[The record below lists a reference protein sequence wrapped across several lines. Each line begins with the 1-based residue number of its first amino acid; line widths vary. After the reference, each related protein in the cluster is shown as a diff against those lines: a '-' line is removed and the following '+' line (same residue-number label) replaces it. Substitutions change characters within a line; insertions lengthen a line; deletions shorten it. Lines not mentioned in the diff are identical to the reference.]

1 MKILNDLNLNIEDDK
16 KKLDINYMNNII
28 DKLSEISNNIRNKI
42 NLNLLNSLTLIQKNT
57 TKLQSIDSH
66 ISQNLIII
74 SNCRLKIKDSTDKVN
89 QPINIII
96 KYALYNRISEIIFNI
111 KIIKSIYCIILS
123 MEILNNN
130 NRNELYNLLH
140 SIIQVLIL
148 NKRYNSTQFLRND
161 VKIYIF
167 QYIRF
172 IKKYSII
179 FNRYISLTEDSYNKT
194 KYSINTY
201 IESVMKLDL
210 NENIWYKI
218 DHKFIRL
225 VLHFICTSYI
235 LSYLKSG
242 QYEAIKKCTLDI
254 KEIPKLLI
262 YEINKYIED
271 QDKLNNNIFRKII
284 EWFLRQFKYCEVI
297 ILNYKDDESNILFE
311 TLYNT
316 SCTINTKFPKLKRII
331 FDKIYELEL
340 NNRDCENLY
349 LTILHNE
356 LRDIVLQELKE
367 YRNFL
372 SKYNNNF
379 IYS

>member
-16 KKLDINYMNNII
+16 KKLDINYMSNLI

-74 SNCRLKIKDSTDKVN
+74 SNCRLKIKDSTDKIN
-89 QPINIII
+89 QPINIIM
-96 KYALYNRISEIIFNI
+96 KYALYNRIIEIISNI

-130 NRNELYNLLH
+130 NRDELYNLLH
-140 SIIQVLIL
+140 SIIQILIL
-148 NKRYNSTQFLRND
+148 NKKYNSTQFLKND

-210 NENIWYKI
+210 NENRWYKT

-242 QYEAIKKCTLDI
+242 QYEAIKKCILDI

-262 YEINKYIED
+262 YEINKYINNNKYIED
-271 QDKLNNNIFRKII
+271 KDKLNNNIFRKII
-284 EWFLRQFKYCEVI
+284 EWFLRQFKYCEMI
-297 ILNYKDDESNILFE
+297 ILNYKDYESNILFE
-311 TLYNT
+311 ALYNT

-331 FDKIYELEL
+331 FDKISELEL

-349 LTILHNE
+349 LTILYNE
-356 LRDIVLQELKE
+356 FRDVVLQEIKE
-367 YRNFL
+367 YRNF
-372 SKYNNNF
+372 F
-379 IYS
+379 V

>member
-1 MKILNDLNLNIEDDK
+1 M
-16 KKLDINYMNNII
+16 
-28 DKLSEISNNIRNKI
+28 
-42 NLNLLNSLTLIQKNT
+42 
-57 TKLQSIDSH
+57 
-66 ISQNLIII
+66 
-74 SNCRLKIKDSTDKVN
+74 
-89 QPINIII
+89 
-96 KYALYNRISEIIFNI
+96 KYALYNRIIEIISNI

-130 NRNELYNLLH
+130 NRDELYNLLH
-140 SIIQVLIL
+140 SIIQILIL
-148 NKRYNSTQFLRND
+148 NKKYNSTQFLKND

-210 NENIWYKI
+210 NENRWYKT

-242 QYEAIKKCTLDI
+242 QYEAIKKCILDI

-262 YEINKYIED
+262 YEVFFFS
-271 QDKLNNNIFRKII
+271 NIF
-284 EWFLRQFKYCEVI
+284 EYCLI
-297 ILNYKDDESNILFE
+297 NYTF
-311 TLYNT
+311 
-316 SCTINTKFPKLKRII
+316 
-331 FDKIYELEL
+331 
-340 NNRDCENLY
+340 
-349 LTILHNE
+349 
-356 LRDIVLQELKE
+356 
-367 YRNFL
+367 
-372 SKYNNNF
+372 F
-379 IYS
+379 ID